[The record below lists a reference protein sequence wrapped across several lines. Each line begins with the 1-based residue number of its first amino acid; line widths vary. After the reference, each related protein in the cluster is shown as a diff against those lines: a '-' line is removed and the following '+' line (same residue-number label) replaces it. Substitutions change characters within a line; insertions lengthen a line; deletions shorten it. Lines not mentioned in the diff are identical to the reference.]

1 MIVTQKY
8 KVFIND
14 KLVFFQEQ
22 PNDLDINEKNVLVNP
37 SNNDDVEQFIEQYVP
52 VFPSVYIVGK
62 NIFKTYFSSYK
73 HIEAAGGVVLNSNNE
88 ILFIYRLKKW
98 DLPKGK
104 IEKAEGIETAA
115 LREVEEECGVDGL
128 SIVKELNPTYH
139 TYLLK
144 DKRVLKK
151 THWFL
156 MRTSFSGNL
165 VPQMEEDIELVEWM
179 SLDTAKTKVF
189 ENTYAAVKDVLGS
202 LKS

>member
-1 MIVTQKY
+1 MIVAQKY

-14 KLVFFQEQ
+14 KPVFFQEQ
-22 PNDLDINEKNVLVNP
+22 ANDLDVRAKNVLLNP
-37 SNNDDVEQFIEQYVP
+37 ANNDDVEQFIAQRLP
-52 VFPSVYIVGK
+52 AFPSLHIVGK
-62 NIFKTYFSSYK
+62 NIFNTYFSSYK
-73 HIEAAGGVVLNSNNE
+73 YIEAAGGVVLNSNDD
-88 ILFIYRLKKW
+88 ILFIYRLKRW

-104 IEKAEGIETAA
+104 IETAEGIETAA

-139 TYLLK
+139 TYSLK

-165 VPQMEEDIELVEWM
+165 VPQLEEDIELVEWM
-179 SLDTAKTKVF
+179 SLNTAKTKVF
-189 ENTYAAVKDVLGS
+189 ENTYAAVKDVLEDIEQ
-202 LKS
+202 